1 VLNARSIEHGWRVL
15 PGRRFRCRSRPA
27 DSKEVTRRADVQ
39 FARLQQQ
46 NATWSVFVYSGLIAV
61 LMPAF
66 HYVLAVLPGVPPG
79 SDSMP
84 LRCAAAGFSLLLA
97 LSLWLFKP
105 LRRHAVMLQFFN
117 VLVTIVAIAI
127 LVVNSGNHYAY
138 IAAGFLAIIGAQQA
152 FYRIAH
158 LAIAFALG
166 FAVEVTLTA
175 AHGILWTPMSLAA
188 IGTFAS
194 GYIVGFI
201 PAALRIRIQ
210 RSEIRNR
217 LAAQNVKE
225 ELQQVQAITHLGSWT
240 RDLRTGFVEWS
251 AELYQIF
258 GVPRT
263 AAPDEL
269 KGMFERC
276 IYPADRPIVERRFA
290 EAVASGDGSF
300 VFDHRIV
307 RGDGSLRWI
316 ELHGKYEYDESG
328 TPVRRVG
335 AVLDVTARKEAEEA
349 LFRAAHFD
357 ALTGLPNRTT
367 VQQMLADEIA
377 RVRRDGSQ
385 CAVAFLD
392 LDRFKD
398 INDTL
403 GHDIGDMLLRDV
415 SRRFSM
421 VLPVDGVLARWGGDE
436 FLMILPSVRDR
447 AAVEELAQDLVGAV
461 AAPFYVD
468 ELELAITVSVGIA
481 LCPAHG
487 TDASELI
494 RNADTAMYKAKQ
506 ELGCGYTLF
515 SYDLHASASA
525 RHQIQNE
532 LRKALV
538 DGGLHLY
545 YQPIVHP
552 ADGRVIGAEAL
563 VRWTDCNGT
572 VRLPGEFI
580 TIAED
585 SRIIVP
591 IGTFVI
597 NAACEQAALWQRS
610 GLDLTLG
617 VNVSPRQFEHPDFVA
632 TLAEA
637 LRTSGADPSRLEIEI
652 TEAAIM
658 SNAQPVIA
666 TLEALHAMGIRV
678 AIDDFGT
685 GYSSFAYLKRF
696 KVDSLKIDRT
706 FVDDIE
712 NADNL
717 AITRSIVSVAH
728 ALNLQVTAEG
738 VETATQARLLASI
751 GCDRLQG
758 YHFGRPAPVGDF
770 EARFA
775 DRTAS
780 TVRA

>member
-1 VLNARSIEHGWRVL
+1 
-15 PGRRFRCRSRPA
+15 
-27 DSKEVTRRADVQ
+27 VTRRADAQ

-61 LMPAF
+61 LLPAF
-66 HYVLAVLPGVPPG
+66 HYVLTALPDVPPG

-84 LRCAAAGFSLLLA
+84 LRCASAGFSLLLA
-97 LSLWLFKP
+97 ASLLLFKP
-105 LRRHAVMLQFFN
+105 LRRHAVMLQFVN
-117 VLVTIVAIAI
+117 VLVAIVVVAV

-138 IAAGFLAIIGAQQA
+138 IASGFLVIIGAQQA
-152 FYRIAH
+152 FYRITH
-158 LAIAFALG
+158 LAIAFAVG

-175 AHGILWTPMSLAA
+175 AHGILSTPMSLAA
-188 IGTFAS
+188 IGTFGS

-225 ELQQVQAITHLGSWT
+225 ELQAVQAITHLGSWT
-240 RDLRTGFVEWS
+240 RDLGTGYVEWS

-258 GVPRT
+258 GVPQQT
-263 AAPDEL
+263 QPGDL
-269 KGMFERC
+269 KGIYERC
-276 IYPADRPIVERRFA
+276 IYPADRPTVERRFA
-290 EAVASGDGSF
+290 EAVSGDGSF

-335 AVLDVTARKEAEEA
+335 AVLDITARKEAEEA

-367 VQQMLADEIA
+367 VQQLLADEIE

-403 GHDIGDMLLRDV
+403 GHDIGDNLLRDV

-436 FLMILPSVRDR
+436 FLMILPAVRDR
-447 AAVEELAQDLVGAV
+447 AAVEELAQDLVAAV
-461 AAPFYVD
+461 AEPFYVD
-468 ELELAITVSVGIA
+468 ELELTITVSVGIA

-487 TDASELI
+487 TDAGVLI

-515 SYDLHASASA
+515 SYELHALASA

-552 ADGRVIGAEAL
+552 ADGRLIGAEAL

-597 NAACEQAALWQRS
+597 NAACERAALWQRS
-610 GLDLTLG
+610 GLDLTMG

-637 LRTSGADPSRLEIEI
+637 LRMSGADPSRLEIEI

-658 SNAQPVIA
+658 SNAEPVIA
-666 TLEALHAMGIRV
+666 TLEAIHAMGIRV

-712 NADNL
+712 HEDNL

-758 YHFGRPAPVGDF
+758 YHFGRPSPVGDF
-770 EARFA
+770 EAQFTGTMRSA
-775 DRTAS
+775 AP
-780 TVRA
+780 A

>member
-1 VLNARSIEHGWRVL
+1 VAVQGRSL
-15 PGRRFRCRSRPA
+15 AA
-27 DSKEVTRRADVQ
+27 DSKGVTRRADAQ

-61 LMPAF
+61 LLPAF
-66 HYVLAVLPGVPPG
+66 HYVLTALPGVPPG

-84 LRCAAAGFSLLLA
+84 LRCAAATFSTVLA
-97 LSLWLFKP
+97 VALWLFKP
-105 LRRHAVMLQFFN
+105 LRRHAVAVQFFN
-117 VLVTIVAIAI
+117 VLVTIVVIAV

-138 IAAGFLAIIGAQQA
+138 IASGFLAIIGAQQA
-152 FYRIAH
+152 FYRITH
-158 LAIAFALG
+158 LAFAFVVG
-166 FAVEVTLTA
+166 FAVEVA
-175 AHGILWTPMSLAA
+175 CSAVHGILWTPMGLAA
-188 IGTFAS
+188 LGTFGS

-217 LAAQNVKE
+217 LDAQNAKD

-240 RDLRTGFVEWS
+240 RDLDTGDVEWS
-251 AELYQIF
+251 AELYDIF

-263 AAPDEL
+263 TPPSGL
-269 KGMFERC
+269 KGMYERC
-276 IYPADRPIVERRFA
+276 IFPADRAAVERRLA
-290 EAVASGDGSF
+290 EAAASGDGSY
-300 VFDHRIV
+300 VFDHRILS
-307 RGDGSLRWI
+307 RDGTVRWI
-316 ELHGKYEYDESG
+316 ELHGKYEYDDAGS
-328 TPVRRVG
+328 PARRVG

-349 LFRAAHFD
+349 LFRAARFD
-357 ALTGLPNRTT
+357 PLTGLPNRIT
-367 VQQMLADEIA
+367 VQQLLADEIA

-403 GHDIGDMLLRDV
+403 GHDVGDQVLRDV
-415 SRRFSM
+415 SSRFAM

-436 FLMILPSVRDR
+436 FVMIMPSVRDR
-447 AAVEELAQDLVGAV
+447 AAVEALAHDLVSAV
-461 AAPFYVD
+461 AEPFHAD
-468 ELELAITVSVGIA
+468 DLELTITVSVGVA

-487 TDASELI
+487 TDAGVLI

-515 SYDLHASASA
+515 SEELHAAASA

-532 LRKALV
+532 LRKALA

-545 YQPIVHP
+545 YQPIVDP
-552 ADGRVIGAEAL
+552 SDGRVVAAEAL
-563 VRWTDCNGT
+563 VRWIDGNGT
-572 VRLPGEFI
+572 VHLPGEFI

-585 SRIIVP
+585 SRIIIP
-591 IGTFVI
+591 LGTFVL
-597 NAACEQAALWQRS
+597 NAACERAARWQRR
-610 GLDLTLG
+610 GLDLTMA
-617 VNVSPRQFEHPDFVA
+617 VNVSPRQFEHPDFIA
-632 TLAEA
+632 TLAGA
-637 LRTSGADPSRLEIEI
+637 LSTSGADPSRLEIEI

-658 SNAQPVIA
+658 SNAEPVIA
-666 TLEALHAMGIRV
+666 TLKAIHAMGIRV

-696 KVDSLKIDRT
+696 EVDCLKIDRT

-712 NADNL
+712 REDNL
-717 AITRSIVSVAH
+717 AIARSIVSVAH
-728 ALNLQVTAEG
+728 ALNLRVTAEG

-758 YHFGRPAPVGDF
+758 YHFGRPSPVTQF
-770 EARFA
+770 EAMWFEVA
-775 DRTAS
+775 
-780 TVRA
+780 RAAVS

>member
-1 VLNARSIEHGWRVL
+1 
-15 PGRRFRCRSRPA
+15 
-27 DSKEVTRRADVQ
+27 VTRRADAQ
-39 FARLQQQ
+39 YARLQQQ
-46 NATWSVFVYSGLIAV
+46 NATLSVFVYSGLIAV
-61 LMPAF
+61 LLPAF
-66 HYVLAVLPGVPPG
+66 HFVLTALPGVPPR
-79 SDSMP
+79 SDSMT
-84 LRCAAAGFSLLLA
+84 LRCAAATFSIVLA
-97 LSLWLFKP
+97 AALWLFRP
-105 LRRHAVMLQFFN
+105 LRRHAVTVQFLN
-117 VLVTIVAIAI
+117 VLVTIVVIAV

-152 FYRIAH
+152 FFRITH
-158 LAIAFALG
+158 LAFAFVVG
-166 FAVEVTLTA
+166 FAVEVVLSA
-175 AHGILWTPMSLAA
+175 AHGILWTPMGVAA
-188 IGTFAS
+188 LGTFGS

-217 LAAQNVKE
+217 LAAQTTKE
-225 ELQQVQAITHLGSWT
+225 ELQQVQAITHLGSWS
-240 RDLRTGFVEWS
+240 RDLSTGDVEWS

-263 AAPDEL
+263 AAPVEL

-276 IYPADRPIVERRFA
+276 IYPADRPVVESRFA
-290 EAVASGDGSF
+290 EAVSGDGSF

-335 AVLDVTARKEAEEA
+335 AVLDITARKEAEEA

-367 VQQMLADEIA
+367 VQQLLADEIA
-377 RVRRDGSQ
+377 RVQRDRSQ

-403 GHDIGDMLLRDV
+403 GHDIGDMLLRDI

-461 AAPFYVD
+461 AEPFYVD
-468 ELELAITVSVGIA
+468 ELELSITVSVGIA

-487 TDASELI
+487 TDAGVLI

-515 SYDLHASASA
+515 SYDLHALASA

-538 DGGLHLY
+538 EGGLHLY
-545 YQPIVHP
+545 YQPVVHP

-572 VRLPGEFI
+572 VRLPSEFI

-610 GLDLTLG
+610 GLDLTMG
-617 VNVSPRQFEHPDFVA
+617 INVSPRQFEHPDFVA

-658 SNAQPVIA
+658 SNAEPVMA
-666 TLEALHAMGIRV
+666 TLEAIHAMGIRV

-712 NADNL
+712 HDDNL

-758 YHFGRPAPVGDF
+758 YHFGRPAPVAEF
-770 EARFA
+770 EARFPGYHVVII
-775 DRTAS
+775 R
-780 TVRA
+780 